1 MRQFKR
7 IIASSAFVFLSVCP
21 PAIAADA
28 QATDLVAKHLQSLGT
43 SNVRSQ
49 LKSRVI
55 EGGATYRILV
65 GGSGAID
72 GRAVFASEGPKS
84 NLLLKINTV
93 EYRGEQF
100 ICDGNKTFT
109 AGTYSDKSRSEFGG
123 FLRGEDI
130 VIREGL
136 LGGAWSTGW
145 ALSDPAVRGA
155 KLKYLGRKT
164 MDGRELEAIAYQPKK
179 STDLEITLFFDAET
193 FHHVM
198 TTYKA
203 SMQAGIAS
211 SDIETPQRQPTRY
224 RIEERFSEFQTAD
237 GFTLPS
243 RYDLRFTEEL
253 ASGFTKT
260 VEWEVKANRILS
272 NVTLDPR
279 NFEIK

>member
-1 MRQFKR
+1 MRKLTQV
-7 IIASSAFVFLSVCP
+7 IVSSVFLFLAVCHP
-21 PAIAADA
+21 SFAADA
-28 QATDLVAKHLQSLGT
+28 KAMELIAKHLQSLGT
-43 SNVRSQ
+43 SDVRNQ
-49 LKSRVI
+49 VKSRVI
-55 EGGATYRILV
+55 EGGATYRILI
-65 GGSGAID
+65 GGSGAVD
-72 GRAVFASEGPKS
+72 GRAVFASEGKKS

-130 VIREGL
+130 VLREGL
-136 LGGAWSTGW
+136 LGGAWSTAW

-155 KLKYLGRKT
+155 KLKYVGRKT
-164 MDGRELEAIAYQPKK
+164 VDGRELEAIAYQPKK
-179 STDLEITLFFDAET
+179 STDLEITLFFDPET

-211 SDIETPQRQPTRY
+211 TDIDTPQRQPTRY
-224 RIEERFSEFQTAD
+224 RIEERFSEFQTTD

-260 VEWEVKANRILS
+260 IEWEVKANRILT

>member
-1 MRQFKR
+1 MRKSNQD
-7 IIASSAFVFLSVCP
+7 IVISIFVLLSFCR
-21 PAIAADA
+21 PALAVDA
-28 QATDLVAKHLQSLGT
+28 KARELVAKHLQSLGT
-43 SNVRSQ
+43 SDARST

-55 EGGATYRILV
+55 EGSATYRVLV

-72 GRAVFASEGPKS
+72 GRAVFASEGQKL
-84 NLLLKINTV
+84 NLILKINTV

-100 ICDGNKTFT
+100 ISDGNKTFT

-130 VIREGL
+130 ILREGL

-145 ALSDPAVRGA
+145 ALSDTAVRNA
-155 KLKYLGRKT
+155 NLKYAGRKNV
-164 MDGRELEAIAYQPKK
+164 DGRELEAIAYQPKK
-179 STDLEITLFFDAET
+179 STDLEITLFFDPET
-193 FHHVM
+193 SQHVM

-203 SMQAGIAS
+203 SMQAGIAAT
-211 SDIETPQRQPTRY
+211 DVDTPRLQPTRY

-237 GFTLPS
+237 AFTLPS

-253 ASGFTKT
+253 GSGFTKT
-260 VEWEVKANRILS
+260 VEWEVKANKILT